1 MLWLLGR
8 GLSGVANTMRKEI
21 QEYASYNVLA
31 RKPLIAGVPIITL
44 LIFLC
49 LILTTGFGG
58 ILLFGIGK
66 GLIIPIILGVLLF
79 SVRIKCMDDSRA
91 MEGVWWD
98 VKGAISRLICQSSVT
113 SFTSTNDSLKRRK
126 EYVREWIKNNTTN
139 G

>member
-1 MLWLLGR
+1 
-8 GLSGVANTMRKEI
+8 MRKEI

-49 LILTTGFGG
+49 LILITGFGG

>member
-1 MLWLLGR
+1 
-8 GLSGVANTMRKEI
+8 MREEI

-49 LILTTGFGG
+49 LILITGFGG
-58 ILLFGIGK
+58 ILLLGIGK
-66 GLIIPIILGVLLF
+66 GLIVPIILALLLF
-79 SVRIKCMDDSRA
+79 CIRIKCMDDSRA

-98 VKGAISRLICQSSVT
+98 VKGAMTRLTCQSSVT
-113 SFTSTNDSLKRRK
+113 SFTSTNDSPKRRK
-126 EYVREWIKNNTTN
+126 EHVREWIKNNRVD